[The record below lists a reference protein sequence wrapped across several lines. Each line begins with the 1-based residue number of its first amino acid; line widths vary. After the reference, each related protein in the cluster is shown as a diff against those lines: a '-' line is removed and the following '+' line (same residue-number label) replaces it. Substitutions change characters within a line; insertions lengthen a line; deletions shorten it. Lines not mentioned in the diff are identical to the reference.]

1 MSNEVQASDTW
12 LGSFV
17 TVPLRLYFSGEQVMI
32 ALGIMA
38 SVFCLSSITH
48 RCTLYSTLLLASP
61 VTANSFPLFFILLV
75 SYKRGSQTLVSKNI
89 LNSLFLNAKFECMRQ
104 SV

>member
-1 MSNEVQASDTW
+1 MSNEVQAPDTW

-17 TVPLRLYFSGEQVMI
+17 TVPLRLYFSGEQVVI
-32 ALGIMA
+32 ALGMA

-48 RCTLYSTLLLASP
+48 RCKLYSTLLLASP

-89 LNSLFLNAKFECMRQ
+89 LNSLFLNAKFEYMRQ